1 MSTVLVV
8 AKAPVPGLVKT
19 RLTCSYSSVDAARIA
34 AAALRDTLTA
44 ALAVP
49 GTRCAVALGGRLE
62 DAVDGSGL
70 RRLFDRCDV
79 FGQSE
84 GGLAERLV
92 AAHRRAAELGD
103 GPVLQIGMDTPQVR
117 PELLALGLE
126 ASRRSAALGPAEDG
140 GWWAL
145 GVPEGAADR
154 LACLLAVPM
163 STASTGSRT
172 RRALAD
178 AGLVPQEL
186 PELRDVDRPDDVRA
200 VAAACA
206 PDSWFRRTAET
217 LRAEQERC
225 A

>member
-19 RLTCSYSSVDAARIA
+19 RLTRSYTPVDAARLA
-34 AAALRDTLTA
+34 AAALRDTLCA

-49 GTRCAVALGGRLE
+49 GARCAVALGGRLD
-62 DAVDGSGL
+62 DAVDAEALGEVL
-70 RRLFDRCDV
+70 DRCEV
-79 FGQSE
+79 FAQAD

-92 AAHRRAAELGD
+92 AAHRRAAELGA
-103 GPVLQIGMDTPQVR
+103 GPVLQIGMDTPQVG
-117 PELLALGLE
+117 PDLLELGL
-126 ASRRSAALGPAEDG
+126 AAARRSAALGPAEDG

-145 GVPEGAADR
+145 GVPDGAAPR
-154 LACLLAVPM
+154 LDCLLDVPM
-163 STASTGSRT
+163 STSTTGEST

-178 AGLVPQEL
+178 AGLDPRDL
-186 PELRDVDRPDDVRA
+186 PSLRDVDRPDDVAA

-206 PDSWFRRTAET
+206 PGSRFRRTVDA
-217 LRAEQERC
+217 LRPGAGRC

>member
-19 RLTCSYSSVDAARIA
+19 RLTCTYSADDAARLA
-34 AAALRDTLTA
+34 AAALRDTVTA

-49 GTRCAVALGGRLE
+49 GARCAVALGGRLE
-62 DAVDGSGL
+62 DAVDGAGL
-70 RRLFDRCDV
+70 RELLVRCEV
-79 FGQSE
+79 FGQTE
-84 GGLAERLV
+84 GGLAERLI
-92 AAHRRAAELGD
+92 AAHHRAAELGD

-117 PELLALGLE
+117 PDLLALGLE

-154 LACLLAVPM
+154 LACLLDVPM
-163 STASTGSRT
+163 STASTGSST

-178 AGLVPQEL
+178 AGLDPREL

-217 LRAEQERC
+217 LLPERERS

>member
-19 RLTCSYSSVDAARIA
+19 RLTRSYSPDDAARLA

-49 GTRCAVALGGRLE
+49 GARCAVALGGRLE
-62 DAVDGSGL
+62 DAVDGAGL
-70 RRLFDRCDV
+70 RELLDDCAV
-79 FGQSE
+79 FGQAE

-92 AAHRRAAELGD
+92 AAHHRAAALGG

-154 LACLLAVPM
+154 LECLLTVPM
-163 STASTGSRT
+163 STASTGART

-178 AGLVPQEL
+178 AGLDPREL
-186 PELRDVDRPDDVRA
+186 PELRDVDHPDDVRA

-206 PDSWFRRTAET
+206 ADSWFRRTADTVRSE
-217 LRAEQERC
+217 RERC

>member
-8 AKAPVPGLVKT
+8 AKAPVPGRVKT
-19 RLTCSYSSVDAARIA
+19 RLTCSYSPDDAARLA
-34 AAALRDTLTA
+34 AAALRDTLTT
-44 ALAVP
+44 ALSVP
-49 GTRCAVALGGRLE
+49 GARCAVALGGRLQ
-62 DAVDGSGL
+62 DAVDGAGL
-70 RRLFDRCDV
+70 RELLDHCEV
-79 FGQSE
+79 FGQVA

-92 AAHRRAAELGD
+92 AAHHRAAELGD

-154 LACLLAVPM
+154 LTCLLAVPM
-163 STASTGSRT
+163 STASTGSCT

-178 AGLVPQEL
+178 AGLAPREL

-206 PDSWFRRTAET
+206 PESWFRRTSET
-217 LRAEQERC
+217 VRAEQDRC
-225 A
+225 S